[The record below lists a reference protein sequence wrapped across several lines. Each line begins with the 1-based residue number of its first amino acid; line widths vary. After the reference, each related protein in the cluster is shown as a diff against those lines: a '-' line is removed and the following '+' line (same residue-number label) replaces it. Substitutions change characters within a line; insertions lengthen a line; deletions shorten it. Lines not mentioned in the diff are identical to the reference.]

1 MSVLT
6 FPDWQKPCEDAL
18 LESDPEKLF
27 QRVIVAETAIFH
39 RVHALTSAP
48 GNIELQAMDE
58 ALKRLQYLIAYTFA
72 LPTGEERGE
81 HAADK

>member
-1 MSVLT
+1 MSVLR
-6 FPDWQKPCEDAL
+6 FPDSQKPCEDAL

-39 RVHALTSAP
+39 RVHGLTSTP

-58 ALKRLQYLIAYTFA
+58 ASKHFAVPHRKYLCA
-72 LPTGEERGE
+72 PNR
-81 HAADK
+81 